1 MGGSG
6 EEPWRGVEAG
16 ESSTDFISKE
26 QNAQWRYYFVCTLL
40 AMFNDPVHRERCR

>member
-16 ESSTDFISKE
+16 ESTSTDFISKE
-26 QNAQWRYYFVCTLL
+26 
-40 AMFNDPVHRERCR
+40 